1 MSERFAAVEI
11 ISAKRDKQELTN
23 EQIDWTIDA
32 YTRGIIADEQM
43 SALLMAIL
51 LNGMNSREISR
62 WTDAM
67 IASGERM
74 NWSMLDRPTVD
85 KHSTGGVGDK
95 ITLPLAP

>member
-32 YTRGIIADEQM
+32 YTRGVIADEQM

-51 LNGMNSREISR
+51 
-62 WTDAM
+62 
-67 IASGERM
+67 
-74 NWSMLDRPTVD
+74 
-85 KHSTGGVGDK
+85 
-95 ITLPLAP
+95 